1 MPQNDPFRSP
11 QNNPIYRTVA
21 EELDA
26 AKTAEEF
33 AQGVLGI
40 FRKLEK
46 AMDEFSD
53 AVDEMSD

>member
-1 MPQNDPFRSP
+1 MPENESFRSP
-11 QNNPIYRTVA
+11 QNEPVFRTVA

-26 AKTAEEF
+26 AQTAEEF

>member
-1 MPQNDPFRSP
+1 MPENESFRSP
-11 QNNPIYRTVA
+11 QNEPVFRTVA

-26 AKTAEEF
+26 AQTAEEF
-33 AQGVLGI
+33 GEAVLGL
-40 FRKLEK
+40 FRKLTK

>member
-1 MPQNDPFRSP
+1 MRENDSFRSP
-11 QNNPIYRTVA
+11 QNEPIYRTVA

-33 AQGVLGI
+33 GEAVLGL

-46 AMDEFSD
+46 AMDDFSE